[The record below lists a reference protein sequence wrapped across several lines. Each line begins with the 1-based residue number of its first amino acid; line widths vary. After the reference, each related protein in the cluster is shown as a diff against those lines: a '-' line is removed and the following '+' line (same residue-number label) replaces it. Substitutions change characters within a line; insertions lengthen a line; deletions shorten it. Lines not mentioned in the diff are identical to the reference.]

1 MTTLLCTCT
10 KLENNKKIKKKK
22 KKKKERKKGMVFRL
36 IQVHNIKQ

>member
-10 KLENNKKIKKKK
+10 KLVNNNNIQKK